1 MRLPHDP
8 LCARPVTRS
17 PAVAMLLCDD
27 NLDQVRQIIRTT
39 EQESCRSLADPGALN
54 KVTLET
60 ESTLNGDNL
69 LTDACWFSDF
79 ETGEGSRWRFD
90 VEDLRPATGR
100 VHRG

>member
-1 MRLPHDP
+1 
-8 LCARPVTRS
+8 
-17 PAVAMLLCDD
+17 MLLCDD
-27 NLDQVRQIIRTT
+27 NPDQVRQIITTT
-39 EQESCRSLADPGALN
+39 EQESCRSLADRGALN

>member
-1 MRLPHDP
+1 
-8 LCARPVTRS
+8 
-17 PAVAMLLCDD
+17 MLLCDD
-27 NLDQVRQIIRTT
+27 NLDQVRQIITTT
-39 EQESCRSLADPGALN
+39 EQESCRSFADRGALN

-60 ESTLNGDNL
+60 ESTLNGDNF

-79 ETGEGSRWRFD
+79 ETGESSRWRFD

>member
-1 MRLPHDP
+1 
-8 LCARPVTRS
+8 
-17 PAVAMLLCDD
+17 MLLCDD